1 MVMNKEEIINDS
13 NENPENFNNSME
25 NTENPS
31 TKPFDDPSIKTQ
43 DDKKQGDNIVDT
55 EDLAEKE
62 IVATEKT
69 AEEKYAELYDDYL
82 RLFSEFDNFRK
93 RNVRERMDLIKTAG
107 NEVIK
112 SILPVVDDLER
123 AIKTFETSDKENLEQ
138 GIRLIFNKIKNT
150 LGEKGLVELNPV
162 GKKFNAD
169 QHEAIT
175 QLPAPSEKE
184 KGFILDVIEKGYKL
198 NDVIIR
204 YPKVIVYI

>member
-1 MVMNKEEIINDS
+1 MNKEEIINEP
-13 NENPENFNNSME
+13 NENSENSNNNME
-25 NTENPS
+25 NTEDPLTN
-31 TKPFDDPSIKTQ
+31 PFDNPSIKTQ
-43 DDKKQGDNIVDT
+43 DDKKQRDNIVDT

-62 IVATEKT
+62 IVTTEKT

-93 RNVRERMDLIKTAG
+93 RNVRERMNLIKTAG

-138 GIRLIFNKIKNT
+138 GIRLIYNKIKNMF
-150 LGEKGLVELNPV
+150 GEKGLVELNPV
-162 GKKFNAD
+162 GEKFNAD

>member
-1 MVMNKEEIINDS
+1 MVMNKEEIINEQND
-13 NENPENFNNSME
+13 NQENSDKNME
-25 NTENPS
+25 NKENPS
-31 TKPFDDPSIKTQ
+31 TKA
-43 DDKKQGDNIVDT
+43 QGDNVLDA
-55 EDLAEKE
+55 EDMAEKTIE
-62 IVATEKT
+62 TPEKT
-69 AEEKYAELYDDYL
+69 AEEKYAELYDNYL

-112 SILPVVDDLER
+112 SILPAIDDLER
-123 AIKTFETSDKENLEQ
+123 AIKTFETTDKENLEQ
-138 GIRLIFNKIKNT
+138 GIHLIYNKLKNT
-150 LGEKGLVELNPV
+150 LGEKGLVEMDPV
-162 GKKFNAD
+162 GEKFNAD